1 MFSALVIPRSI
12 THTRRALAVAALH
25 RGDDLLHGGHVGAI
39 AGKHLIA
46 ERDAVARHHQA
57 DANLLAVGP
66 MVAAVA
72 AAGERVAL
80 GLTLEV
86 CARHVVQ
93 QQLIV
98 KLEQLLE
105 MYLQRSLMR
114 QQTVESTVQ
123 PIVVNALRRHAQE
136 VVQRRAAVPIL
147 GNVQLAGRL
156 A

>member
-1 MFSALVIPRSI
+1 
-12 THTRRALAVAALH
+12 
-25 RGDDLLHGGHVGAI
+25 
-39 AGKHLIA
+39 
-46 ERDAVARHHQA
+46 
-57 DANLLAVGP
+57 

-98 KLEQLLE
+98 KLEQRSQALLE